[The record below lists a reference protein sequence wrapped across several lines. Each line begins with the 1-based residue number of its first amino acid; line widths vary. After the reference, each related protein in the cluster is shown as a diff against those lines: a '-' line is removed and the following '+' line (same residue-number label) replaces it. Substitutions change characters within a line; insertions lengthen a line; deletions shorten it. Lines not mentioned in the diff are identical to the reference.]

1 MKRIST
7 FFTVLCVL
15 LLTALADDLMQSSRT
30 AKAQN
35 QSSTANTQST
45 ATASTGDSFVY
56 ADFETLKDNR
66 PVSNGGG
73 LIQLTSYQE
82 TTPSHLKGLANS
94 SPPAPESVHL
104 KKDDPNHAIAF
115 DYELYSPNQ
124 YAGVGVEI
132 QGHPFQEGKSVADD
146 VSGYKFLSMQIYAT
160 GVTALRVELMSRGQG
175 ISLASGFP
183 QMSFKIKPGFNTYK
197 IPLSSLSQ
205 PSWAQTKVSTK
216 DVLKKLTAV
225 SLTAYCEQ
233 CAPVNGT
240 VVIDNLVFQK

>member
-7 FFTVLCVL
+7 FFAVFCIL
-15 LLTALADDLMQSSRT
+15 LMTALTDDLMQSSRT
-30 AKAQN
+30 TKAQN
-35 QSSTANTQST
+35 QSSPANAQST
-45 ATASTGDSFVY
+45 AAAPTGDGFVY

-73 LIQLTSYQE
+73 LIQLISYQE
-82 TTPSHLKGLANS
+82 STPSHFKGLANS

-124 YAGVGVEI
+124 YAGVGVEM
-132 QGHPFQEGKSVADD
+132 QGHPLQDGKTVADD
-146 VSGYKFLSMQIYAT
+146 VSAYKFLSMQIYAT
-160 GVTALRVELMSRGQG
+160 GVTVLRVELMSRGQG

-183 QMSFKIKPGFNTYK
+183 QMSFKLKPGFNIYK

-205 PSWAQTKVSTK
+205 PSWAQTKVNTK

-240 VVIDNLVFQK
+240 IVVDNLVFQK

>member
-7 FFTVLCVL
+7 FFAVFCIL
-15 LLTALADDLMQSSRT
+15 LMTALTDDLMQSSRT
-30 AKAQN
+30 TKAQN
-35 QSSTANTQST
+35 QSSATNTQST
-45 ATASTGDSFVY
+45 AAAPTGDSFVY

-82 TTPSHLKGLANS
+82 STPSHFKGLANS

-132 QGHPFQEGKSVADD
+132 QGHPQQDGKTVADD
-146 VSGYKFLSMQIYAT
+146 LSAYKFLSMQIYAT

-183 QMSFKIKPGFNTYK
+183 QMSFKLKPGFNTYK

-205 PSWAQTKVSTK
+205 PSWVQTRVNTK

-240 VVIDNLVFQK
+240 VVVDNLVFQK

>member
-7 FFTVLCVL
+7 FFAVFCIL
-15 LLTALADDLMQSSRT
+15 LMTALTDGLMQSSRT

-35 QSSTANTQST
+35 QSSTTNTQST
-45 ATASTGDSFVY
+45 AAAPTGDSFVY

-73 LIQLTSYQE
+73 QIQLTSYQE
-82 TTPSHLKGLANS
+82 STPSHFKGLANS

-132 QGHPFQEGKSVADD
+132 QGHPQQDSKTVADD
-146 VSGYKFLSMQIYAT
+146 VSAYKFLSMQIYAT
-160 GVTALRVELMSRGQG
+160 GVTVLRVELMSRGQG

-183 QMSFKIKPGFNTYK
+183 QMSFKLKPGFNTYK

-205 PSWAQTKVSTK
+205 PSWVQTRVNTK

-240 VVIDNLVFQK
+240 VIVDNLVFQK